1 MRTTTEEIGDG
12 VSWLVAAWQYI
23 TSHWGDYSSALLL
36 HLWYVVRAL
45 AAGTVISVPL
55 GILAARSRLVSFA
68 AINFFSTIRAIPSL
82 AILFLA
88 YPFLG
93 LGEGPALVALIV
105 LACPP
110 ILINTA
116 AGFSNLDPAVL
127 EAARGMGMSGW
138 QALRR
143 VELPLALP
151 VVLAGFRTSTLEVIA
166 STTLAPYIGGGGLGD
181 QITQGLG
188 NPTPGQPNGILIAGA
203 ATVALIALCAEAL
216 LSRLQRILSPAA

>member
-1 MRTTTEEIGDG
+1 M
-12 VSWLVAAWQYI
+12 SWLIAAWQYI
-23 TSHWGDYSSALLL
+23 TGHWGDYSSALLL

-45 AAGTVISVPL
+45 AIGTVISVPL

-93 LGEGPALVALIV
+93 LGEGPALVALVV

-110 ILINTA
+110 ILINTV

-138 QALRR
+138 QALWR
-143 VELPLALP
+143 VEFPLALP

-166 STTLAPYIGGGGLGD
+166 SATLAPYIGGGGLGD
-181 QITQGLG
+181 QITQGVG
-188 NPTPGQPNGILIAGA
+188 NLNPDVPNGPLLAGA
-203 ATVALIALCAEAL
+203 LTVAVLAICAEAL
-216 LSRLQRILSPAA
+216 LSRFQSVLSPAV